1 MLSNRIKITC
11 LLFFVCFQVFAQEK
25 HNKHIIDVT
34 YSLGRVLPYEDYFE
48 GNQGISSNL
57 VVSYNQH
64 TFGKKEW
71 EREFNFP
78 TYGLAFV
85 YQNNQADFL
94 GNVYS
99 LMFHYTH
106 YLYKRKVSIR
116 IADGLSFATNPYDKE
131 SNKKNIFV
139 TSTWSNGFMVAAQYK
154 EESFW
159 KRFGFQLGASFT
171 HYSNG
176 ATKFKNKGLNAWF
189 IQAGINYSLDKKE
202 NEFIYEG
209 ETTPLDKR
217 IYYNLAYRDGFNEN
231 SSETD
236 YDYLFT
242 ISAFA
247 EKRLDKKRA
256 VQAGVDYFA
265 SDFLKHFLKETTN
278 DKKDSSRVG
287 LFIGHDLILNKLHIP
302 IQLGY
307 YVYNPSDYKSKFY
320 QRIGAKYMLHKNIF
334 VAIALKTHLS
344 QAEAIEYGL
353 GVRF

>member
-1 MLSNRIKITC
+1 MLSNKVKLAYL
-11 LLFFVCFQVFAQEK
+11 LLFISFQVIAQEK
-25 HNKHIIDVT
+25 YNKHSISAS
-34 YSLGRVLPYEDYFE
+34 YSLGRVFPYKDYFK
-48 GNQGISSNL
+48 GNKGISRNII
-57 VVSYNQH
+57 VSYNQH

-78 TYGLAFV
+78 TYGVAFV
-85 YQNNQADFL
+85 YQKNQAHFL

-99 LMFHYTH
+99 LMLHYTH
-106 YLYKRKVSIR
+106 YLYKRKIAIR

-131 SNKKNIFV
+131 NNKKNIFV
-139 TSTWSNGFMVAAQYK
+139 TSTVSNGFMLSVEYK
-154 EESFW
+154 EENIW
-159 KRFGFQLGASFT
+159 KRLGFQLGASFT

-176 ATKFKNKGLNAWF
+176 ATRLKNKGLNAWF
-189 IQAGINYSLDKKE
+189 IQAGINYSLGEKE

-209 ETTPLDKR
+209 ESTPLDKR
-217 IYYNLAYRDGFNEN
+217 IYYNLVCRDGFNEN
-231 SSETD
+231 SSETA

-256 VQAGVDYFA
+256 VQAGVDFFA
-265 SDFLKHFLKETTN
+265 SDFLKHLLASSSN
-278 DKKDSSRVG
+278 KKNSNRVG

-307 YVYNPSDYKSKFY
+307 YVYNPSDYKSNFY

-334 VAIALKTHLS
+334 VAIALKTHLG

-353 GVRF
+353 GIKV

>member
-1 MLSNRIKITC
+1 MSVKIKV
-11 LLFFVCFQVFAQEK
+11 LFLFVFCCFQIAFAQEK
-25 HNKHIIDVT
+25 HNKHNIDIS
-34 YSLGRVLPYEDYFE
+34 YSLGQVLPYKDYFK
-48 GNQGISSNL
+48 GNNNSST
-57 VVSYNQH
+57 VVISYNQH

-78 TYGLAFV
+78 TYGVVFV
-85 YQNNQADFL
+85 SQQNQADFL

-99 LMFHYTH
+99 LMLHYTH

-131 SNKKNIFV
+131 TNKKNIFT
-139 TSTWSNGFMVAAQYK
+139 TSTLLNGFMFSTQYK
-154 EESFW
+154 EENLW
-159 KRFGFQLGASFT
+159 KRFGFQVGASFT

-176 ATKFKNKGLNAWF
+176 STKLKNKGLNAWF

-209 ETTPLDKR
+209 KSTPLDKR
-217 IYYNLAYRDGFNEN
+217 IHYNLVYRDGFNEN

-265 SDFLKHFLKETTN
+265 SEFLKNFLKGTAN
-278 DKKDSSRVG
+278 GKKDYSRVG
-287 LFIGHDLILNKLHIP
+287 IFIGHDLILNKLHIP

-307 YVYNPSDYKSKFY
+307 YVHRPKNYENKFY
-320 QRIGAKYMLHKNIF
+320 QRIGAKYFLHKNVF
-334 VAIALKTHLS
+334 VGIALKTHLAK
-344 QAEAIEYGL
+344 AEAIEYGL
-353 GVRF
+353 GLRF